1 MFLLDVRPCFT
12 GCAPMFLG
20 LANVKG
26 WLKDLVFLRSA
37 ESGNL

>member
-20 LANVKG
+20 PASLKR
-26 WLKDLVFLRSA
+26 WLKNLVFLQVRGA
-37 ESGNL
+37 GNL